1 MAQWLWVSAGMP
13 SRMAQ
18 NAAGRGLPGGWRTRV
33 PVQPVSSPTTFD
45 HIVVG
50 AGSAGCAVAARLAA
64 RGRVLLLEA
73 GGPDSE
79 PALADPAQVLAA
91 AFAPPAS
98 VPYATTPQPGL
109 VQVPPDGRGRSVG
122 IHRGVVLGGSSSIN
136 GMVWVHGNK
145 ADFDGWAAAGCSGWS
160 HDEVLPFY
168 RRIENAAEGASPW
181 HGDAGP
187 VHVRPLPQPS
197 AVAQAFVQA
206 ARELGPF
213 PGSANEHDYNGAV
226 QQNAACLYRVN
237 VTPEGRRASAAQAYL
252 GPLRGSASLT
262 VKTGVRVAS
271 VLIEQG
277 RAVGVRCVVGGQ
289 QQVFRAEGEVV
300 LSAGAFESPA
310 ILLRSGIGAA
320 DALRQHGIQPVADLP
335 GVGRNLHDHLQCL
348 TFWMSPQE
356 TGQSGF
362 IAEAALFTD
371 SATRSAAIPPD
382 LQYHFLAGLPGF
394 LGPTWTP
401 HFLCCPVLLTP
412 RSRGSVRL
420 ASADPTALPL
430 VDPAYLAEEADVQ
443 VLVRGLQ
450 LAREIAAQA
459 PLAAYCASAPG
470 SWFGVAADKQPLPV
484 PTDAAALAAFVRA
497 TAGTVWHPVGTC
509 AMGTGPEAVVD
520 PQLRVRGV
528 AGLRVADASIMPTIT
543 RGNTNAPAIMI
554 GERAAAF
561 IAGC

>member
-1 MAQWLWVSAGMP
+1 
-13 SRMAQ
+13 
-18 NAAGRGLPGGWRTRV
+18 
-33 PVQPVSSPTTFD
+33 VQRDPTTTTFD

-50 AGSAGCAVAARLAA
+50 AGSAGCAVAARLSAHA
-64 RGRVLLLEA
+64 RVLLLEA
-73 GGPDSE
+73 GEMDTA
-79 PALADPAQVLAA
+79 PALQDPAQVLAA

-98 VPYATTPQPGL
+98 VPYATTPQAGL
-109 VQVPPDGRGRSVG
+109 VQAVPDGRGRSVG
-122 IHRGVVLGGSSSIN
+122 IHRGVVRGGSSSIN
-136 GMVWVHGNK
+136 GMVWVHGHR

-160 HDEVLPFY
+160 YDEVLPFY
-168 RRIENAAEGASPW
+168 RRIETWAEGRSPW
-181 HGDAGP
+181 HGDDGP
-187 VHVRPLPQPS
+187 VHVRPLPRPS

-206 ARELGPF
+206 ARALGPF
-213 PGSANEHDYNGAV
+213 AGSAPDHDYNGAV

-237 VTPEGRRASAAQAYL
+237 VTPDGRRASAAQAYL
-252 GPLRGSASLT
+252 DPLRGQEALT
-262 VKTGVRVAS
+262 LMTGARVAS
-271 VLIEQG
+271 VIVEQG
-277 RAVGVRCVVGGQ
+277 RAVGVRCTVGGQ
-289 QQVFRAEGEVV
+289 ERVYRADGEIV

-320 DALRQHGIQPVADLP
+320 DPLRALGITPVADLP

-371 SATRSAAIPPD
+371 SATRSVALPPD

-401 HFLCCPVLLTP
+401 HFICCPVLLTP
-412 RSRGSVRL
+412 QSRGSVRL
-420 ASADPTALPL
+420 ASADPTAQP
-430 VDPAYLAEEADVQ
+430 VIDPAYLAHDADVQ

-450 LAREIAAQA
+450 LARELAAQA
-459 PLAAYCASAPG
+459 PLSAYCGSAAG
-470 SWFGVAADKQPLPV
+470 DWFGLAPDNTPLPV

-497 TAGTVWHPVGTC
+497 TASTVWHPVGTC
-509 AMGTGPEAVVD
+509 AMGTGPEAVLD

-528 AGLRVADASIMPTIT
+528 ERLRVADASAMPTIT
-543 RGNTNAPAIMI
+543 RGNTNAPSVLI

-561 IAGC
+561 IAG